1 MRCLL
6 TIISLLFTNSLFATE
21 PDSTF
26 TVDIDLSD
34 NHKILSFE
42 VFNYEGT
49 DEINLIKYWDNNQS
63 PLNAIV
69 LLEEDYAHWIE
80 FDDYNFD
87 GYLDMYVHDPCMV
100 LGNCHGKIYLFKDNV
115 FRYDQQ
121 FDVMTTVIANPETK
135 EIFSSNRSA
144 AGSIFTNE
152 TFKWQGG
159 ILILTKRVS
168 QNYDGDFYIYTI
180 EELDSNGELKITKQ
194 ERLSEPRLD

>member
-1 MRCLL
+1 MRY
-6 TIISLLFTNSLFATE
+6 LFTTLALLYTTSLFATD

-34 NHKILSFE
+34 NQKILSFE
-42 VFNYEGT
+42 LFNYEDSDVIGT
-49 DEINLIKYWDNNQS
+49 IKYWDNNQS

-69 LLEEDYAHWIE
+69 LLKDDFAHYIE

-87 GYLDMYVHDPCMV
+87 GYLDMYVHDPCMI
-100 LGNCHGKIYLFKDNV
+100 LGNCFGKVYIFENN
-115 FRYDQQ
+115 RYKHDPQ
-121 FDVMTTVIANPETK
+121 FNNMTTVIADPESK

-152 TFKWQGG
+152 TFKWQGD

-168 QNYDGDFYIYTI
+168 QNYDGDYYIYTV
-180 EELDSNGELKITKQ
+180 EELSSDGTLKITKQ